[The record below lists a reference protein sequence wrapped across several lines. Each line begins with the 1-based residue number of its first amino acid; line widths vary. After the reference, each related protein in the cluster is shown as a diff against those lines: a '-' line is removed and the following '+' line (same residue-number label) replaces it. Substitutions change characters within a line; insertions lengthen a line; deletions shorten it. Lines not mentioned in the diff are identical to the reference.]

1 MPIPNL
7 TQTLFVV
14 NHDWCN
20 WVVCFDDISQ
30 KIIHQS
36 KFFNRV
42 LMPFPKIPHPTVDS
56 QRVWNTINTY
66 KRGFFQWTISVD
78 AISQDISKNQQ
89 VGALKWI
96 FKKQKDTGNKYCC
109 HCIVNVNI
117 IHYSEFPNRVLIPFP
132 RIPRHALY
140 TKRVLITITTNERDF
155 FCSSQLLMSFSR
167 IYPSTIKY

>member
-1 MPIPNL
+1 M
-7 TQTLFVV
+7 
-14 NHDWCN
+14 
-20 WVVCFDDISQ
+20 
-30 KIIHQS
+30 HQS
-36 KFFNRV
+36 KSLNRV
-42 LMPFPKIPHPTVDS
+42 LMPFPRIPHPTVDS

-117 IHYSEFPNRVLIPFP
+117 IHNSEFPNRVLIPFP

-140 TKRVLITITTNERDF
+140 TKRVLITITTNKRDF
-155 FCSSQLLMSFSR
+155 FAVVNCWCHFPEYIPVPSSTRCF
-167 IYPSTIKY
+167 